1 MYGMLGFAR
10 KLLYRA
16 AAALE
21 RRRDDNYYFIGFET
35 KIDHM
40 RTWDFLLRALDKKS
54 PGTELKFWKLID
66 EAAGMDEP
74 DPAVFRLGAAVSGAG
89 LFDGISDEGREYLLG
104 KAYARGMSLRKT
116 RKLKRELSSLGA
128 ASILR
133 NSFNSLYS
141 FAGVLPSG
149 RAVSSLSNGSVF
161 FDEDGKL
168 KVKAGPGLVCDIG
181 AV

>member
-1 MYGMLGFAR
+1 MLGFAR

-16 AAALE
+16 ASALE
-21 RRRDDNYYFIGFET
+21 RRGDDNYYFLGRET
-35 KIDHM
+35 KIDHK
-40 RTWDFLLRALDKKS
+40 RTRDFLLKAIERRS
-54 PGTELKFWKLID
+54 PGTELKFWKLVD
-66 EAAGMDEP
+66 EAAAMDEP

-89 LFDGISDEGREYLLG
+89 FFGGISDEAREYILG
-104 KAYARGMSLRKT
+104 KAYARGMSLRRT
-116 RKLKRELSSLGA
+116 RKLKSRLSSLAA

-141 FAGVLPSG
+141 FAGVLQNG